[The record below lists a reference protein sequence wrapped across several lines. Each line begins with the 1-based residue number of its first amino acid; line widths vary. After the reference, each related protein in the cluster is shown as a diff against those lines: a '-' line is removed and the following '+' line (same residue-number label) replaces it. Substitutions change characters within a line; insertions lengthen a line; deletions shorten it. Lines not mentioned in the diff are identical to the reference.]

1 MTSPKP
7 YHHGHLRSALLDIA
21 EEALQ
26 EQGPEA
32 LSVRDLAER
41 AGVSR
46 AAPYRHFADKREL
59 EAAVAGRGFSRL
71 CEQFQQAQGLAPARR
86 LEECSK
92 AILGL
97 ARTHPN
103 LFKLMFFSDL
113 LTTVWNKPNELV
125 EPADKAFFLFD
136 EAVAAL
142 APKLDPEGKRR
153 MTIAAWSTVHGY
165 ATLIAW
171 NRLKPFMLGS
181 QLQHQFDLPLL
192 RSVAAAAVAAKGTSS
207 VSAPSSTADVWP

>member
-1 MTSPKP
+1 MNSPKP
-7 YHHGHLRSALLDIA
+7 YHHGHLRESLLDIA
-21 EEALQ
+21 ELVLQ
-26 EQGPEA
+26 ENGPEA

-71 CEQFQQAQGLAPARR
+71 CEQFQKLAELGAMQR
-86 LEECSK
+86 LEASAL
-92 AILGL
+92 AILVL
-97 ARTHPN
+97 ARAQPN

-113 LTTVWNKPNELV
+113 LTTIWEKPAELV

-142 APKLDPEGKRR
+142 APKVSPEHKRR

-181 QLQHQFDLPLL
+181 QGQKQFDAPLINA
-192 RSVAAAAVAAKGTSS
+192 VTAAALAAK
-207 VSAPSSTADVWP
+207 SANARGAA